1 MIKSWLNYFYF
12 FTESNLFNFL
22 EAVVTKGRR
31 IVTSQ
36 ITTSSGKVHLLM
48 NASSIERLSVTTT
61 LVISSLSIVFEI
73 AATHSIFETF
83 SCFLQLL
90 LGSSK
95 ITAQNLKFS
104 IKDVFSICDK
114 IRSFLRIWV
123 HLLKKFFMRNF
134 MFFAVDPTLL
144 NLPLVVM
151 DWCALD
157 LDRVHSFCYCR

>member
-1 MIKSWLNYFYF
+1 M
-12 FTESNLFNFL
+12 
-22 EAVVTKGRR
+22 
-31 IVTSQ
+31 
-36 ITTSSGKVHLLM
+36 
-48 NASSIERLSVTTT
+48 
-61 LVISSLSIVFEI
+61 ISSLSIAFEI
-73 AATHSIFETF
+73 AATHSIFEIF

-95 ITAQNLKFS
+95 ITAQNMKFS

-114 IRSFLRIWV
+114 IRSFLRIWL

-157 LDRVHSFCYCR
+157 LDRVHSFCYCRYPNFIAGVRVSFG